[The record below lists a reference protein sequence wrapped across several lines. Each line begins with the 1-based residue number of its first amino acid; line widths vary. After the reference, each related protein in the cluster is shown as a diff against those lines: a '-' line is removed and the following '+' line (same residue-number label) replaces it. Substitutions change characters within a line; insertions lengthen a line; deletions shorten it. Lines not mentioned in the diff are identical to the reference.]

1 VTLEVKNTVFASA
14 EEVRDNM
21 KNEKSFS
28 RRDFLRLSTAAASGA
43 LLAACAPQVVEKE
56 VPVKET
62 VVVEKEVE
70 VPVEQTVV
78 VKEEVAVPTG
88 PTNIRFSVWYGQGD
102 IEVWDQVIDAFE
114 ESQPNIKID
123 FEPLAWGQY
132 WQKLQVGMAA
142 GDTPDAIGMGIGV
155 VYDYIG
161 RGQIIALNP
170 YLDRDGV
177 DIAQWFPGLI
187 EEGVWPKPGGDLYA
201 LPYRFTGSAFFINK
215 TLFDEAGIPYPEK
228 GWTWPTEYTEL
239 AKQLTDPAKEQWGT
253 LIPGNQLV
261 TPFLATNETS
271 ALTPDLRHS
280 NWLDPKV
287 EEVIQF
293 LADLVCVHKV
303 APKPADLQGLGDL
316 FLSGKVAM
324 VPGAQWNIAAYR
336 KIEDFE
342 WDVVYNPLK
351 ENVNKMGTYGG
362 PDMMSIPTAS
372 KQPEEAWKF
381 ILFATGSPEAQKLMS
396 ATAVP
401 TLIEQASDPDF
412 VKEQAELGPASYH
425 IIIEQGEFAVGYSFS
440 PAWNE
445 WSGGFSWPILEEV
458 YNCNKDV
465 KEALVEIDTGVQEIL
480 DEAYK
485 ALEG

>member
-1 VTLEVKNTVFASA
+1 
-14 EEVRDNM
+14 M
-21 KNEKSFS
+21 KESKRLS
-28 RRDFLRLSTAAASGA
+28 RRDFLRLSSLAAAGA
-43 LLAACAPQVVEKE
+43 ALAACAPEVIEKE
-56 VPVKET
+56 VAVKET
-62 VVVEKEVE
+62 VVVKEEVEVE

-78 VKEEVAVPTG
+78 VKEEVEVPTG

-114 ESQPNIKID
+114 ATQPNIKID

-161 RGQIIALNP
+161 RQQINALNP
-170 YLDRDGV
+170 YLDAAGV
-177 DIAQWFPGLI
+177 DIGQWFPGLI

-215 TLFDEAGIPYPEK
+215 TLFDEAGIPYPEL

-239 AKQLTDPAKEQWGT
+239 AKQLTDPGKEQWGC
-253 LIPGNQLV
+253 LLPGGQLV

-271 ALTPDLRHS
+271 ALTEDLRHS
-280 NWLDPKV
+280 NWLDPKMA
-287 EEVIQF
+287 EVHQF
-293 LADLVCVHKV
+293 LADLVCVHEA
-303 APKPADLQGLGDL
+303 APKPADTQGLGDM
-316 FLSGKVAM
+316 FLSGRVAM
-324 VPGAQWNIAAYR
+324 VPGAQWDIAAYR

-342 WDVVYNPLK
+342 WDIVYNPMK
-351 ENVNKMGTYGG
+351 EGINKMGTYGG
-362 PDMMSIPTAS
+362 PDMMSIPSDS
-372 KQPEEAWKF
+372 KQPDEAWEF
-381 ILFATGSPEAQKLMS
+381 ILFATGSAEAQKLMS

-401 TLIEQASDPDF
+401 TLIEQASDPAF
-412 VKEQAELGPASYH
+412 VDEQAALGPASYS
-425 IIIEQGEFAVGYSFS
+425 IIVEQGESAVGYSFS

-445 WSGGFSWPILEEV
+445 WAGGFSSPIVTEV
-458 YNCNKDV
+458 YNCNMDV
-465 KEALVEIDTGVQEIL
+465 AVAMQEIHDGVEEIL
-480 DEAYK
+480 AEAYE